1 MSAKGDSAHGFELP
15 SASASTLMTAAA
27 IANFSKN
34 HGQQQQQQQLSV
46 HQRHGRS
53 KSKSRTNDKRA
64 SVPISAPVTATAT
77 AAAASAAPPTTAAT
91 TATATAAA
99 AALLP
104 ARRPRHQITRSI
116 TEFSPPL
123 RMHRHRHSHHHHPTQ
138 HALHLNAQSR
148 KDRDRLLLLDERS
161 PGGAAGVGLGGR
173 SSLDMTRSEYVTPSR
188 SPDSSRRT
196 SALVGPMIGGGENPA
211 AAVTPPSRRLRKV
224 NNAAALVEEKGRT
237 ANRVAG
243 LKNSLVELSGFSTAT
258 TRRLDETYYSVL
270 EKKSM
275 LQNTISAIR
284 ELTVASRQMTGEFV
298 SEADEMAQDV
308 AGQLDTFGQFGEQES
323 RIEQLQGR
331 IESGRTR
338 IEGLSGRVDL
348 VRRRIEGWERADRE
362 WQEKTRKRLRAVWIV
377 TSVVFAVLLLLF
389 VGAQYLGGPADLEG
403 AAGRALKGLERG
415 PNRSVEGAPK
425 LSPLWEDRR
434 GREEEED
441 RLRVFDEL

>member
-1 MSAKGDSAHGFELP
+1 MSANGGSAHGLELP

-34 HGQQQQQQQLSV
+34 HGQQPQLS
-46 HQRHGRS
+46 
-53 KSKSRTNDKRA
+53 
-64 SVPISAPVTATAT
+64 
-77 AAAASAAPPTTAAT
+77 
-91 TATATAAA
+91 
-99 AALLP
+99 
-104 ARRPRHQITRSI
+104 
-116 TEFSPPL
+116 
-123 RMHRHRHSHHHHPTQ
+123 
-138 HALHLNAQSR
+138 SR
-148 KDRDRLLLLDERS
+148 KDRDKLLLLDERA

-211 AAVTPPSRRLRKV
+211 TAVTPPSRRLRKV

-298 SEADEMAQDV
+298 SEADEMVRDV

-323 RIEQLQGR
+323 RIKQLQGR

-415 PNRSVEGAPK
+415 PNRSVEGVVGSGEEGAPK

>member
-1 MSAKGDSAHGFELP
+1 MSANGDSAHGFELP

-27 IANFSKN
+27 IANFSQN
-34 HGQQQQQQQLSV
+34 HGQQQQQQQHLSV
-46 HQRHGRS
+46 HSSHGRS
-53 KSKSRTNDKRA
+53 KSKSRTSDKRA
-64 SVPISAPVTATAT
+64 SVPVSAPVTAAAAAAPPNT
-77 AAAASAAPPTTAAT
+77 AAATS
-91 TATATAAA
+91 TATAAA

-148 KDRDRLLLLDERS
+148 KDRDRLLLLDERA
-161 PGGAAGVGLGGR
+161 PGAASAGGLGGR
-173 SSLDMTRSEYVTPSR
+173 SSFDMTRSEYVTPSR

-211 AAVTPPSRRLRKV
+211 AVTPPSRRLRKV
-224 NNAAALVEEKGRT
+224 NNEAALVEEKGRT

-284 ELTVASRQMTGEFV
+284 ELTEASRQMTGEFV
-298 SEADEMAQDV
+298 SEADEMARDV

-323 RIEQLQGR
+323 RIKTLQDR

-348 VRRRIEGWERADRE
+348 VRRRIEGWESADRE

-377 TSVVFAVLLLLF
+377 TSIVFAVLILLF

-403 AAGRALKGLERG
+403 AAARALKGIEKG
-415 PNRSVEGAPK
+415 ANRSVEGGHGGRPSCR
-425 LSPLWEDRR
+425 LCGRIDGDGRR
-434 GREEEED
+434 KRTG
-441 RLRVFDEL
+441 

>member
-1 MSAKGDSAHGFELP
+1 MSANGDSAHGFELP

-27 IANFSKN
+27 IANFSQN
-34 HGQQQQQQQLSV
+34 HGQQQHLSV
-46 HQRHGRS
+46 HHSHSRS
-53 KSKSRTNDKRA
+53 KSKSRNNDKIA
-64 SVPISAPVTATAT
+64 SVPISAPVTA
-77 AAAASAAPPTTAAT
+77 AAAAAAAAPPTTAAT
-91 TATATAAA
+91 TSTATAAA

-148 KDRDRLLLLDERS
+148 KDRDRLLLLDERA
-161 PGGAAGVGLGGR
+161 PGAAGAGGLGGR
-173 SSLDMTRSEYVTPSR
+173 SSFDMTRSEYVTPSR

-211 AAVTPPSRRLRKV
+211 AVTPPSRKLRKV
-224 NNAAALVEEKGRT
+224 NNEAALVEEKGRT

-284 ELTVASRQMTGEFV
+284 ELTEASRQMTGEFV
-298 SEADEMAQDV
+298 SEADEMARDV

-323 RIEQLQGR
+323 RIKTLQGR

-377 TSVVFAVLLLLF
+377 TSVVFAVLILLF
-389 VGAQYLGGPADLEG
+389 VGAQYLGGPADPEG

-415 PNRSVEGAPK
+415 ANRSVDGAERAPK

>member
-1 MSAKGDSAHGFELP
+1 MSANGDSAHGFELP

-27 IANFSKN
+27 IANFSQN
-34 HGQQQQQQQLSV
+34 HGQQQHLSV
-46 HQRHGRS
+46 HHSHSRS
-53 KSKSRTNDKRA
+53 KSKSRNNDKIA
-64 SVPISAPVTATAT
+64 SVPISAPVTA
-77 AAAASAAPPTTAAT
+77 AAAAAAPPTTAAT
-91 TATATAAA
+91 TSTATAAA

-123 RMHRHRHSHHHHPTQ
+123 RMHRHRHSHHHHPMQ

-148 KDRDRLLLLDERS
+148 KDRDRLLLLDERA
-161 PGGAAGVGLGGR
+161 PGAASAGGLGGR
-173 SSLDMTRSEYVTPSR
+173 SSFDMTRSEYVTPSR

-211 AAVTPPSRRLRKV
+211 AVTPPSRKLRKV
-224 NNAAALVEEKGRT
+224 NNEAALVEEKGRT

-284 ELTVASRQMTGEFV
+284 ELTEASRQMTGELV
-298 SEADEMAQDV
+298 SEADEMARDV

-323 RIEQLQGR
+323 RIKTLQGR

-377 TSVVFAVLLLLF
+377 TSVVFAVLILLF

-403 AAGRALKGLERG
+403 AAGRALKGLEKG
-415 PNRSVEGAPK
+415 ANRSVEGAEGAPK

>member
-1 MSAKGDSAHGFELP
+1 MSANGDSAHGFELP
-15 SASASTLMTAAA
+15 SALASTLVTATA
-27 IANFSKN
+27 IANFSYN
-34 HGQQQQQQQLSV
+34 QDQQQQL
-46 HQRHGRS
+46 HHRHGGS
-53 KSKSRTNDKRA
+53 KSKSRSNDKRA
-64 SVPISAPVTATAT
+64 SVPSSAL
-77 AAAASAAPPTTAAT
+77 APPPPATAAT
-91 TATATAAA
+91 TATGTAAA

-148 KDRDRLLLLDERS
+148 KDRDRLLLLDERAS
-161 PGGAAGVGLGGR
+161 GPGGLGGR

-211 AAVTPPSRRLRKV
+211 AVTPASRRQRNA

-284 ELTVASRQMTGEFV
+284 ELAVASRQMTGEFV
-298 SEADEMAQDV
+298 SEADEMARDV

-323 RIEQLQGR
+323 RIEALQGR

-338 IEGLSGRVDL
+338 IAGLSGRVDL

-377 TSVVFAVLLLLF
+377 TSLVFALLILLF

-403 AAGRALKGLERG
+403 AAGRALRGLEKG
-415 PNRSVEGAPK
+415 ANRSAGVFRETGVREAPK
-425 LSPLWEDRR
+425 LPPLWEDGGR
-434 GREEEED
+434 REEEED